1 MLQFIIPTTQL
12 NLTHSKFHKLSIVQR
27 LFLFLVY
34 FNKLEIGSFSEAM
47 IGKMT
52 AETNST
58 WFLSFVHHFSFFAPH
73 FYGIALMVMK
83 KITKFFLKIV
93 NFMHQPTLFLDA
105 SMRVLQEN
113 ASIWMH
119 GLRRYT
125 FTNISRHH
133 GDISC

>member
-12 NLTHSKFHKLSIVQR
+12 YLAHSKFHKLFIVQR
-27 LFLFLVY
+27 LFLIVP
-34 FNKLEIGSFSEAM
+34 GSFSEAM
-47 IGKMT
+47 TGKMT

-105 SMRVLQEN
+105 SMRVLQEK